1 MKEVEA
7 INLLEKKYKSG
18 PQYSQKEAV
27 ELAISTLQVRVA
39 VQAVQA
45 VRPGW
50 LTGGLSVYGQCAAYT
65 RQLTSRAPLPLS
77 PCLQHVLGE
86 DLKASD
92 IEVGLA
98 SGQEGGR
105 FRVLSSQELEEHLI
119 AISERD

>member
-45 VRPGW
+45 VAR
-50 LTGGLSVYGQCAAYT
+50 
-65 RQLTSRAPLPLS
+65 
-77 PCLQHVLGE
+77 
-86 DLKASD
+86 
-92 IEVGLA
+92 
-98 SGQEGGR
+98 
-105 FRVLSSQELEEHLI
+105 
-119 AISERD
+119 